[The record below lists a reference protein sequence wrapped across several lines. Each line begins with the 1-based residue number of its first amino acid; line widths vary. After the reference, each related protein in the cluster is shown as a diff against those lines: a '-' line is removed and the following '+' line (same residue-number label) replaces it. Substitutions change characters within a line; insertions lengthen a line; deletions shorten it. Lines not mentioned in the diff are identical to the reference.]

1 MAWWLVNGAGG
12 RTAFPDECPPG
23 GESSRC
29 GRHVAAGAPR
39 RTRQKEK
46 PVLGIPQVTGS
57 TVQGT
62 VDIKSDDIMN
72 GADDAAMTTR
82 SKIVRP
88 IKGWKRR

>member
-1 MAWWLVNGAGG
+1 MNARRAGKV
-12 RTAFPDECPPG
+12 PDAAGTSPPECPG
-23 GESSRC
+23 L
-29 GRHVAAGAPR
+29 
-39 RTRQKEK
+39 TRQKEK

-62 VDIKSDDIMN
+62 VDIKSDEIMN
-72 GADDAAMTTR
+72 GADDAAMTAR